1 MNGCLFLGVN
11 LHPGG
16 RDRLARLCALRHLGS
31 GSTPRAQEDPVK
43 GDRTPRAP
51 RKSSAYRRRPLRP
64 GVLPALLLV
73 CAVAASCGD
82 SSTEPDGDPP
92 PANHTV
98 SIGGALH
105 DPGLND
111 PETNCTACHGATLQG
126 GPDGQP
132 SCFTCH
138 GRRW

>member
-1 MNGCLFLGVN
+1 M
-11 LHPGG
+11 
-16 RDRLARLCALRHLGS
+16 RDHGLS
-31 GSTPRAQEDPVK
+31 
-43 GDRTPRAP
+43 
-51 RKSSAYRRRPLRP
+51 RRRPPRGLSRPSLRLSAILWAV
-64 GVLPALLLV
+64 GLAAAAALT
-73 CAVAASCGD
+73 ACGD
-82 SSTEPDGDPP
+82 SATEPGDDP

-111 PETNCTACHGATLQG
+111 PEVNCVGCHGATLEG

-138 GRRW
+138 GRQW

>member
-1 MNGCLFLGVN
+1 M
-11 LHPGG
+11 
-16 RDRLARLCALRHLGS
+16 RTKRQSR
-31 GSTPRAQEDPVK
+31 ED
-43 GDRTPRAP
+43 G
-51 RKSSAYRRRPLRP
+51 RRRLVV
-64 GVLPALLLV
+64 GVLPALFLALQV
-73 CAVAASCGD
+73 VASCGD
-82 SSTEPDGDPP
+82 SSTEPDDDDGP

-111 PETNCTACHGATLQG
+111 PEVNCTACHGADLEG

>member
-1 MNGCLFLGVN
+1 M
-11 LHPGG
+11 
-16 RDRLARLCALRHLGS
+16 
-31 GSTPRAQEDPVK
+31 
-43 GDRTPRAP
+43 RTSDSRRPRAP
-51 RKSSAYRRRPLRP
+51 AFALPPLFF
-64 GVLPALLLV
+64 AL
-73 CAVAASCGD
+73 AVTASCGD
-82 SSTEPDGDPP
+82 SSTEPDNRP

-111 PETNCTACHGATLQG
+111 PETNCTSCHGATLEG

-138 GRRW
+138 GRSW